1 MTQKTHIPQTLPF
14 RWQDIPVLAYKED
27 GGSHF
32 KGITRQVLFDED
44 DKLGVQLR
52 YFEIAPEGHSTLERH
67 DHAHCVMVVKGRG
80 HALVGCEIHALGTND
95 LVRVP
100 PNMWHQFRATAGETL
115 GFLCLVSRERDKPE
129 RPGTADLVALRA
141 HPQVSSFLRV

>member
-1 MTQKTHIPQTLPF
+1 MTPKTHISQTLPF

-27 GGSHF
+27 GGTHF

-80 HALVGCEIHALGTND
+80 QALVGSEIHALGTND

-100 PNMWHQFRATAGETL
+100 PNTWHQFRATAGEPL

-129 RPGTADLVALRA
+129 RPGAAALAILRA
-141 HPQVSSFLRV
+141 DPQVSSFLRV